1 MAKGSPMGLWRGKKG
16 SNVFYRIA
24 NSNNGMVQGI
34 RQRVVE
40 VRNPKTAAQAS
51 QRIKM
56 RAAQNFFNA
65 LAPILNRSMQGVKY
79 GGMTRN
85 EFMSYALSMVGD
97 FPFID
102 KGDTTPVPGEYLLSK
117 GSLNA
122 GFRFLRIVPGDSIQF
137 DATGVSNGLF
147 LLNNAITAEAV
158 QALVSLGFKEG
169 DQITVVRC
177 NSFQGTYVYDV
188 RSCFLSVGELSP
200 FAIEDNAVKVYP
212 VSDTGVTVAAAIII
226 SRKEGT
232 TYLRNTETMHVDK
245 ATLEDFYTPANQAM
259 RIRSYMKPNASANVD
274 WPVDPSEPTNS
285 NTGGDNGGDNGGGN
299 GGGGDIPD
307 DNP

>member
-16 SNVFYRIA
+16 SNVFYKIA

-40 VRNPKTAAQAS
+40 VSNPKTAAQAS

-56 RAAQNFFNA
+56 RAAQNFYNA
-65 LAPILNRSMQGVKY
+65 LAPILNRAMQGVKY

-85 EFMSYALSMVGD
+85 EFMSYALSMVGN
-97 FPFID
+97 FPFIE

-122 GFRFLRIVPGDSIQF
+122 GFKFLRILPGEYAQF
-137 DATGVSNGLF
+137 DATGVPDGLVR
-147 LLNNAITAEAV
+147 LNHSLTAEAV
-158 QALVSLGFKEG
+158 LALTAFGLKEG
-169 DQITVVRC
+169 DQITVVMC
-177 NSFQGTYVYDV
+177 NRVQGQYVYGV
-188 RSCFLSVGELSP
+188 RSCFFRVDELAP
-200 FAIEDNAVKVYP
+200 FDIDKGTVNVFP
-212 VSDTGVTVAAAIII
+212 GSDSLVTVAAAIII

-232 TYLRNTETMHVDK
+232 AYLRNTETMHVDK
-245 ATLEDFYTPANQAM
+245 ATLEDYYTPANQAM
-259 RIRSYMKPNASANVD
+259 RIRSYMKPNATANVD
-274 WPVDPSEPTNS
+274 WVVDPSEPTTN
-285 NTGGDNGGDNGGGN
+285 NGGGTGGE
-299 GGGGDIPD
+299 GGGSGDVPD